1 MKKFL
6 IVVFVFTGL
15 VGCGSKVDLSAL
27 EGQYNRTTK
36 KQSADV
42 TVDLFVK
49 LFNEKAKTYSIVK
62 HSYIQRKEDGKE
74 LPVNLKTDKYTAVY
88 KPATDEL
95 YINETGLTYKVDIK
109 NRTISAPNE
118 VYSHISDKKEP

>member
-1 MKKFL
+1 MKNLL
-6 IVVFVFTGL
+6 IAVVVSTGL
-15 VGCGSKVDLSAL
+15 IACESKVDLSEL

-49 LFNEKAKTYSIVK
+49 VFNEKAKTYSIVK
-62 HSYIQRKEDGKE
+62 HSYIQRKEDGKD
-74 LPVNLKTDKYTAVY
+74 LPVTTKTDKYTAVY
-88 KPATDEL
+88 KPSTDEL

-118 VYSHISDKKEP
+118 VYNHISDKKEP